1 MKILLINPAPSGT
14 LKATGVLFPPLGLLY
29 VAAYAEKEGHQ
40 VVVRDLAVRKKKE
53 DIVFKQYDIVGISTD
68 TTRHRQA
75 LQLAKRA
82 KVSGCTVV
90 MGGPHPGYVDQEIL
104 STKRVDFIV
113 RGEGEIT
120 FSELVAALQKNDGK
134 FHSIQ
139 GISFISNGQI
149 VRTPPRAFIENLDSL
164 PHLPDIL
171 FIWTIIE
178 RPNWEIEKSPLWLP
192 VGDVPTN
199 VLSVLPLISLERK

>member
-40 VVVRDLAVRKKKE
+40 VVVRDLAVRKNKE
-53 DIVFKQYDIVGISTD
+53 DIAFEQYGIVGISTD
-68 TTRHRQA
+68 TTRHRRA

-82 KVSGCTVV
+82 KASDCTVV
-90 MGGPHPGYVDQEIL
+90 MGGPHPGYVDKEIL

-113 RGEGEIT
+113 RGEGEVT

-134 FHSIQ
+134 FHSTRP
-139 GISFISNGQI
+139 IS
-149 VRTPPRAFIENLDSL
+149 
-164 PHLPDIL
+164 
-171 FIWTIIE
+171 
-178 RPNWEIEKSPLWLP
+178 WEDNMKRL
-192 VGDVPTN
+192 G
-199 VLSVLPLISLERK
+199 

>member
-53 DIVFKQYDIVGISTD
+53 DIVLKKYDIVGISTD

-90 MGGPHPGYVDQEIL
+90 MGGPHPGYLDKENPFDQ
-104 STKRVDFIV
+104 
-113 RGEGEIT
+113 
-120 FSELVAALQKNDGK
+120 
-134 FHSIQ
+134 
-139 GISFISNGQI
+139 
-149 VRTPPRAFIENLDSL
+149 
-164 PHLPDIL
+164 
-171 FIWTIIE
+171 
-178 RPNWEIEKSPLWLP
+178 KS
-192 VGDVPTN
+192 
-199 VLSVLPLISLERK
+199 

>member
-53 DIVFKQYDIVGISTD
+53 DIVFKKYDIVGISTD

-82 KVSGCTVV
+82 KESG
-90 MGGPHPGYVDQEIL
+90 
-104 STKRVDFIV
+104 
-113 RGEGEIT
+113 
-120 FSELVAALQKNDGK
+120 
-134 FHSIQ
+134 
-139 GISFISNGQI
+139 
-149 VRTPPRAFIENLDSL
+149 
-164 PHLPDIL
+164 
-171 FIWTIIE
+171 
-178 RPNWEIEKSPLWLP
+178 
-192 VGDVPTN
+192 
-199 VLSVLPLISLERK
+199 

>member
-40 VVVRDLAVRKKKE
+40 VVVIDLAVRKKKE
-53 DIVFKQYDIVGISTD
+53 DIVFKKYDIVGISTD

-82 KVSGCTVV
+82 KASGCTVV
-90 MGGPHPGYVDQEIL
+90 MGGPHPGYVDKEIL

-113 RGEGEIT
+113 RGEGEMT
-120 FSELVAALQKNDGK
+120 FSELVTALQKNDGK
-134 FHSIQ
+134 FHCIQ
-139 GISFISNGQI
+139 GISFLSNGQT
-149 VRTPPRAFIENLDSL
+149 V
-164 PHLPDIL
+164 PDIS

-178 RPNWEIEKSPLWLP
+178 GPNLEAETSPL
-192 VGDVPTN
+192 
-199 VLSVLPLISLERK
+199 